1 MAGLLLWLIPVRSNV
16 RKKSVLWLM
25 VLGVTVLSDELMAAG
40 VAPPIEASVPSYG
53 CLYLT

>member
-1 MAGLLLWLIPVRSNV
+1 MNRIPRRINV
-16 RKKSVLWLM
+16 CVENWLM